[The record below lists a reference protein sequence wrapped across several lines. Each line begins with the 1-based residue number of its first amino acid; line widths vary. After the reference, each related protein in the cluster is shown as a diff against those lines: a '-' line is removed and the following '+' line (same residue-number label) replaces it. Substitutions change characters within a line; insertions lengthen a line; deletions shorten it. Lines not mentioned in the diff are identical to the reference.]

1 MIQKLEVVAVLHP
14 EDRICIQT
22 GVYFAFPVV
31 AYSPRELEASN
42 ARGHDGLFIYAC
54 ALDAKFLHLLTGTR
68 ECGLTLPAR
77 CRGDANF
84 FGEIHGTL
92 FLIVQRFIKPAV
104 LESLLASW
112 KNSKTDV
119 PYESFAVPFE
129 NKLQFYISIDTKELQ

>member
-1 MIQKLEVVAVLHP
+1 M
-14 EDRICIQT
+14 
-22 GVYFAFPVV
+22 
-31 AYSPRELEASN
+31 
-42 ARGHDGLFIYAC
+42 RGATMDYLFMHVHLMQNFFIYLQERASA
-54 ALDAKFLHLLTGTR
+54 ALHFPRDV
-68 ECGLTLPAR
+68 P
-77 CRGDANF
+77 GDANF

-92 FLIVQRFIKPAV
+92 FLIVQRLIKPAV